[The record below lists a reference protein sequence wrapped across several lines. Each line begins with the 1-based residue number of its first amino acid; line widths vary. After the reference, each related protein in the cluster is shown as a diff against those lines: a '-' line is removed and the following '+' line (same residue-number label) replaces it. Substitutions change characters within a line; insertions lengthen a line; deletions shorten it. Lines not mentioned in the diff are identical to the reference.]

1 LIHFYK
7 RVSDSKMPE
16 DISKEFKKKISLK
29 EFEVTNTANSGGE
42 YGNGWDVKE
51 ATKKLKI
58 KVISKNERD
67 MEFDMI
73 GYDPSM
79 VNALRRLLL
88 SDVPSMAIEKVH
100 MYQNTSIMQDE
111 VLAHRL
117 GLIPLAADP
126 RLFSW
131 KPEDHEK
138 KKKKAKEGEGD
149 EGTEKDTL
157 EFNLKVR
164 CKNKADKTGYIDD
177 QILTKHIQWVPKG
190 SQATWA
196 GNVGPTEP
204 DILVNKLRPGHEM
217 EIVMF
222 AVKGVGRDHAKFSPV
237 ATAFYRLLPAIT
249 IKRPIRGEAATRLQS
264 CFSPGVIGLDKGSD
278 GQAVAKVEEA
288 RMDSCSRN
296 LYRHE
301 DLKMAVDIEK
311 VKDHFIFTV
320 ESVGALPPGTLV
332 GMSSQV
338 MCGVETSCRPWTC

>member
-1 LIHFYK
+1 MEVKF
-7 RVSDSKMPE
+7 SK
-16 DISKEFKKKISLK
+16 
-29 EFEVTNTANSGGE
+29 
-42 YGNGWDVKE
+42 
-51 ATKKLKI
+51 
-58 KVISKNERD
+58 
-67 MEFDMI
+67 
-73 GYDPSM
+73 
-79 VNALRRLLL
+79 
-88 SDVPSMAIEKVH
+88 
-100 MYQNTSIMQDE
+100 
-111 VLAHRL
+111 L
-117 GLIPLAADP
+117 GT
-126 RLFSW
+126 FFQ
-131 KPEDHEK
+131 DHEK

-278 GQAVAKVEEA
+278 GQAVAKVG
-288 RMDSCSRN
+288 
-296 LYRHE
+296 
-301 DLKMAVDIEK
+301 
-311 VKDHFIFTV
+311 DHYHYH
-320 ESVGALPPGTLV
+320 
-332 GMSSQV
+332 
-338 MCGVETSCRPWTC
+338 

>member
-1 LIHFYK
+1 
-7 RVSDSKMPE
+7 MPE
-16 DISKEFKKKISLK
+16 DISKQFRKKISLK

-42 YGNGWDVKE
+42 YSQGLDVKE
-51 ATKKLKI
+51 AGKKLKI
-58 KVISKNERD
+58 KVITRNERE

-131 KPEDHEK
+131 KPEGQEK
-138 KKKKAKEGEGD
+138 KKKSKEGEGD

-157 EFNLKVR
+157 EFTLKVR
-164 CKNKADKTGYIDD
+164 CKNKADKSGYIDD

-190 SQATWA
+190 SQAAWA

-217 EIVMF
+217 EIVMY
-222 AVKGVGRDHAKFSPV
+222 AVKGLGRDHAKFSPV

-249 IKRPIRGEAATRLQS
+249 IKRPIRGEAASRLQG
-264 CFSPGVIGLDKGSD
+264 CFSPGVISLANGPD
-278 GQAVAKVEEA
+278 GQKVAKVEEA
-288 RMDSCSRN
+288 RLDSCSRN

-301 DLKMAVDIEK
+301 DLKLAVDIEK

-332 GMSSQV
+332 GMALDVLIEKCDHFIKELEAQQLDDI
-338 MCGVETSCRPWTC
+338 

>member
-1 LIHFYK
+1 
-7 RVSDSKMPE
+7 MPE
-16 DISKEFKKKISLK
+16 DISKQFRKKISLK

-42 YGNGWDVKE
+42 YSQGWDVKE
-51 ATKKLKI
+51 AGKKLKI
-58 KVISKNERD
+58 QVITRNERE

-131 KPEDHEK
+131 KPEEQEN

-157 EFNLKVR
+157 EFTLKVR
-164 CKNKADKTGYIDD
+164 CKNKADKSGYIDD

-190 SQATWA
+190 SQASWA

-217 EIVMF
+217 EIVMY
-222 AVKGVGRDHAKFSPV
+222 AVKGLGRDHAKFSPV

-249 IKRPIRGEAATRLQS
+249 IKRPIRGEAASRLQG
-264 CFSPGVIGLDKGSD
+264 CFSPGVISLENGLD
-278 GQAVAKVEEA
+278 GQKVAKVEEA
-288 RMDSCSRN
+288 RLDSCSRN

-332 GMSSQV
+332 GMALDVLIEKCDHFIKELEAQQLDDI
-338 MCGVETSCRPWTC
+338 